1 METSEDEAMRINLTK
16 IIMAATMA
24 VVQVVE
30 MEEIRETAVAATRLS
45 ANSSSVVFLTPPKV
59 GTTSYLICMLIP
71 LYSNIKQNLKLSCP
85 AIIQEYIFNTY
96 KKLAA

>member
-1 METSEDEAMRINLTK
+1 VEMRINLTK
-16 IIMAATMA
+16 TIMESPTVMVAEVAE
-24 VVQVVE
+24 V
-30 MEEIRETAVAATRLS
+30 EEIRETAVAATRLS